1 MTRPIP
7 LRSGAKTPQA
17 RVLQRK
23 FNETT
28 ARLAKQLGRRV
39 IKPTGQ
45 KS

>member
-1 MTRPIP
+1 MTRAIP
-7 LRSGAKTPQA
+7 LRTGARTPQA

-28 ARLAKQLGRRV
+28 MRLAKQLGRRV
-39 IKPTGQ
+39 IKPKGR

>member
-7 LRSGAKTPQA
+7 LRTGAKTPQA

-23 FNETT
+23 HNDTIM
-28 ARLAKQLGRRV
+28 RLAKQFGRRV
-39 IKPTGQ
+39 IKPKGR